1 MASKGKEALIG
12 DQKELN
18 KLIKLLTFIWVL
30 IFI

>member
-12 DQKELN
+12 DRKELN

>member
-1 MASKGKEALIG
+1 MASKEKEALIG
-12 DQKELN
+12 DRKELN